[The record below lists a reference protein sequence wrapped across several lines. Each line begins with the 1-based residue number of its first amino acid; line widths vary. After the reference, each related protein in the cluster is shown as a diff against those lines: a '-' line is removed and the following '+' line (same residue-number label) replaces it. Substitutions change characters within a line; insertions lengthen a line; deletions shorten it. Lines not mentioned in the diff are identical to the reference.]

1 MRATSSRSQNRL
13 GEVTM
18 PPAAVKKG
26 EEKLW
31 RYAKRIALAML
42 GRRDVDWK
50 KPKEANPVLTKN
62 DAWGFV
68 MDRFMAL
75 RNGRIKARHKLEVNR
90 ETTMEVKEA
99 TIKTKAGSEVT
110 LMAGQFALRP
120 GPMGGHMPVKV
131 ISVTNGTAIVA
142 HFVDGRVEQMEIA
155 ADQLMGYPN
164 QDSARSEIQALWPYQ
179 YKYLLAASDVPNIN
193 EVAQPKDVV
202 AVYDSGEEDMTGDRY
217 TVILGGDWEDAVNDT
232 PMIGIGGSQRYG
244 ARISYG
250 LQSGR
255 VGSHLGR
262 KVKWSDL
269 SSDQQKV
276 VVKFL
281 KESTEKAYALH
292 EQSDLEGNAD
302 ESPLGDEESTL
313 FSDLLGQE
321 DPDAG
326 KNMQTYPLGGSPNIR
341 AESAA
346 VLNVF
351 VHADGEGYQK
361 PLNDEPFTDLR
372 KAEMFAVEQ
381 QGELAEDLA
390 ILDGKNLVKII
401 RVSEVEE
408 EYFGDL
414 LTEADRLIEAQ
425 ITEQDDEDPPMR
437 KRKRDGSCVKES
449 DASDDI
455 VDAVMNDEG
464 VYRAFQR
471 AVGRATS
478 WKDMM
483 DVAEMGARVA
493 KGWNSSFKY
502 NRGDLQDAAEEL
514 VTMEE
519 SVSEAG
525 TRGAGDVSPVD
536 FLVSNVRASSSY
548 EKPYRELQSSGA
560 SWKEYIPLVRKMI
573 ADGKKYKSFPR
584 QLMKQG
590 AFDDPKVIDKTAKAL
605 AGGAAEAV
613 ESDPWVKITVE
624 ADELI
629 FEDRHGVLYLPGKV
643 ETIDDLRDIYQTMS
657 ESLDESDASLTDL
670 YQFFEGYEGPISGMW
685 QRVYEMLHEVEDIE
699 EEETL

>member
-1 MRATSSRSQNRL
+1 
-13 GEVTM
+13 M

-75 RNGRIKARHKLEVNR
+75 RDGRIKARHKLEVNR

-217 TVILGGDWEDAVNDT
+217 TVVLGGDWEDAVNDT

-519 SVSEAG
+519 SVSETWGSDEIVRWVMNDEGLYNRYMALKKKG
-525 TRGAGDVSPVD
+525 AKSSEYKKIADQAKDMAQGAGAGKISISDVGM
-536 FLVSNVRASSSY
+536 AT
-548 EKPYRELQSSGA
+548 RELA
-560 SWKEYIPLVRKMI
+560 SME
-573 ADGKKYKSFPR
+573 
-584 QLMKQG
+584 
-590 AFDDPKVIDKTAKAL
+590 
-605 AGGAAEAV
+605 
-613 ESDPWVKITVE
+613 ESKIESIRNDPWVKITVE
-624 ADELI
+624 ADDLI

-643 ETIDDLRDIYQTMS
+643 ETIDDLRDVYREMS

-699 EEETL
+699 EEEIL